1 MTFFLY
7 FTTRLRVLY
16 KCMFI
21 DKAKVKIKAG
31 KGGDGKIAFL
41 HEKYVPKGGPA
52 GGNGGKGGSIYF
64 VASKD
69 ENTLIAFRY
78 TKKITA
84 QDGGDGDI
92 KNMYGKNAPD
102 VFVKVPVGTMI
113 YDHKEQ
119 KLLAD
124 MDEDGKKVLIAR
136 GGKGGRGNA
145 MFKTST
151 NRVPR
156 IAENGEPGEEFDL
169 DLELKLLADVGLVGL
184 PNAGKSTFISVVTNA
199 KAEIAPYPFTTLSPN
214 LGALTFPSGRNA
226 VLADLPGL
234 IEGASL
240 GKGLGL
246 DFLRHAERC
255 RLILQLV
262 DMSDE
267 DPFASYK
274 VIEHELSSYVVD
286 LSKRVRIVCLTKAD
300 LIDNPQ
306 KIIDEFKKKIGNE
319 YEVFA
324 ISSLTH
330 QGVKDL
336 LLKIDEVL
344 AKLPKIEFETKKDDD
359 FVLHTLKDEG
369 PTFYITREKENTY
382 RINGE
387 EVITRYRRMNL
398 STDEGILRLS
408 KYLRDLGVEE
418 ALKEKGIK
426 EGDVVLLDDFE
437 FEYFE

>member
-1 MTFFLY
+1 MCIIFN
-7 FTTRLRVLY
+7 
-16 KCMFI
+16 MFI
-21 DKAKVKIKAG
+21 DRVNIKVKAG

-41 HEKYVPKGGPA
+41 REKYVPKGGPA

-64 VASKD
+64 LATTE
-69 ENTLIAFRY
+69 ENTLLPFRY
-78 TKKITA
+78 NKKIKA
-84 QDGGDGDI
+84 MDGENGDI
-92 KNMYGKNAPD
+92 KNMYGRNAPD
-102 VFVKVPVGTMI
+102 VIVKAPVGTLI
-113 YDHKEQ
+113 YDVKNNH
-119 KLLAD
+119 LLAD
-124 MDEDGKKVLIAR
+124 LDEDGKKVLIAK

-169 DLELKLLADVGLVGL
+169 HLELKLIADVGLVGL

-199 KAEIAPYPFTTLSPN
+199 KAEIAPYPFTTITPN
-214 LGALTFPSGRNA
+214 LGALSFPSGRSC
-226 VLADLPGL
+226 VVCDLPGL

-262 DMSDE
+262 DISEENPLD
-267 DPFASYK
+267 SYHI
-274 VIEHELSSYVVD
+274 IEKELANYVVD
-286 LSKRVRIVCLTKAD
+286 LSSRARIIVLTKID
-300 LIDNPQ
+300 LIENSDEIIA
-306 KIIDEFKKKIGNE
+306 KFKKEIDEKHQ
-319 YEVFA
+319 VFA

-330 QGVKDL
+330 DGLKEL
-336 LLKIDEVL
+336 LNAVD
-344 AKLPKIEFETKKDDD
+344 AKLETLPKIILDNAKEED
-359 FVLHTLKDEG
+359 FVLHTLKEQG
-369 PTFYITREKENTY
+369 PIFYITREKEDTF

-387 EVITRYRRMNL
+387 EVIKHYRRMNL
-398 STDEGILRLS
+398 SMEEGILRLS

-426 EGDVVLLDDFE
+426 DGDTVYLDDFA